1 MYLIKGDA
9 REEGEEVRGVRET
22 GRDAVV
28 VYKVVKICGFAP
40 RRLFT
45 ECFNYARCWEAKVPT
60 QTEEA
65 LSGKQEKNEVRLMRK
80 EVSRCVG
87 FLTLVTLAAE
97 IRDMNL
103 QPDAETE
110 TMLYRDGAKK
120 GKGAECQT

>member
-1 MYLIKGDA
+1 M
-9 REEGEEVRGVRET
+9 
-22 GRDAVV
+22 
-28 VYKVVKICGFAP
+28 VKICGVAP
-40 RRLFT
+40 GGLFR
-45 ECFNYARCWEAKVPT
+45 ECFNYERCLEAKVPT

-65 LSGKQEKNEVRLMRK
+65 LSGEQEESEVRLMRK

-87 FLTLVTLAAE
+87 FLARVTLAAE

-120 GKGAECQT
+120 KVKAQNARHKRENEGNTL